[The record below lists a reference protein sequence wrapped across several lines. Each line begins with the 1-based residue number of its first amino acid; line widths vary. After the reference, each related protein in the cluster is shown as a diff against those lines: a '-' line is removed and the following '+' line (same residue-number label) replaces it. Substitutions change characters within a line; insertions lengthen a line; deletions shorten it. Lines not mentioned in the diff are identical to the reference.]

1 VSHVPTLTADLA
13 HDGDVQ
19 IERLETPI
27 GVIGIGATSRGLSA
41 VTFAGTPLPVVT
53 AADGAD
59 DTHDSDAALA
69 HLHEAKAQLT
79 AYFDGTRK
87 DFALTVDW
95 SGVGGL
101 RLAVLQALHRT
112 VGFGDTTTYGAL
124 AAEVGSADAARAVG
138 GIMGSN
144 PVPIVVGC
152 HRVLAADGLGGFGGG
167 LRTKEWLLAWEGS
180 LTPTLDLGL
189 EP

>member
-1 VSHVPTLTADLA
+1 MDVVSHANTLTAGVT
-13 HDGDVQ
+13 HDGRMQVEALD
-19 IERLETPI
+19 TPI
-27 GVIGIGATSRGLSA
+27 GVIGIGATSRGLA
-41 VTFAGTPLPVVT
+41 QVTFPGTPFPVAT
-53 AADGAD
+53 G
-59 DTHDSDAALA
+59 DSDAAKA
-69 HLHEAKAQLT
+69 HLREARAQLA
-79 AYFDGTRK
+79 AYFEGIGR
-87 DFALTVDW
+87 DFTLTIDW

-101 RLAVLQALHRT
+101 RLEVLQALYRT
-112 VGFGDTTTYGAL
+112 VGFGATTTYGAL
-124 AAEVGSADAARAVG
+124 AAEAGSADAARAVG

-180 LTPTLDLGL
+180 LTATLDLGL

>member
-1 VSHVPTLTADLA
+1 MSHAPTLTAVSG

-19 IERLETPI
+19 VEQLATPI
-27 GVIGIGATSRGLSA
+27 GVIGVAATSRGLA
-41 VTFAGTPLPVVT
+41 QVTFAGTPLPVA
-53 AADGAD
+53 AADD
-59 DTHDSDAALA
+59 RHDTGDRDAAVA
-69 HLHEAKAQLT
+69 HLHEATTQLA
-79 AYFDGTRK
+79 AYFDGAGK
-87 DFALTVDW
+87 DFTLTIDW

-101 RLAVLQALHRT
+101 RLAVLQALYRT

-124 AAEVGSADAARAVG
+124 AGEAGRTDAARAVG

-180 LTPTLDLGL
+180 LTATLDLGL
-189 EP
+189 DS

>member
-1 VSHVPTLTADLA
+1 MTTSDSPAPGVPSVPQVPEEPTR
-13 HDGDVQ
+13 G
-19 IERLETPI
+19 
-27 GVIGIGATSRGLSA
+27 GVAAQVEA
-41 VTFAGTPLPVVT
+41 VAAGRVT
-53 AADGAD
+53 ATDLVETTLARI
-59 DTHDSDAALA
+59 AALDP
-69 HLHEAKAQLT
+69 QLNAFT
-79 AYFDGTRK
+79 IVTG
-87 DFALTVDW
+87 
-95 SGVGGL
+95 
-101 RLAVLQALHRT
+101 
-112 VGFGDTTTYGAL
+112 
-124 AAEVGSADAARAVG
+124 DAARAVG